1 MKLNWG
7 ASIVI
12 AIVSFMAFILYF
24 VVQMST
30 NKDLE
35 HDLVTEEYYKKE
47 IDFQQQLNK
56 EINAQKLVTNIRIE
70 RTAEGVLVLFPEELD
85 FTRIEGK
92 LFLYRPSNKQLDK
105 EIALSLTSHQMLVPQ
120 KQLLGGRWNIEIDW
134 KHGEESYFYKKELTL

>member
-7 ASIVI
+7 ASIVL

-47 IDFQQQLNK
+47 IDFQHQLNK
-56 EINAQKLVTNIRIE
+56 EINAQKLVTNIKVE
-70 RTAEGVLVLFPEELD
+70 RMPEGILVLFPEELN
-85 FTRIEGK
+85 FERIEGK

-105 EIALSLTSHQMLVPQ
+105 EIPLSLSSNEMLIPE

-134 KHGEESYFYKKELTL
+134 KYGEETYFYKKELTL